1 MCPPEE
7 EENNGST
14 PPKKANRVAPDR
26 LAQLLERAM
35 PFLQDEADKY
45 QDDGS
50 NEPLELIRDIR
61 EVLRGKE

>member
-14 PPKKANRVAPDR
+14 PQKKAQRIAAPR
-26 LAQLLERAM
+26 LAQLLERAL

-45 QDDGS
+45 EDDGN
-50 NEPLELIRDIR
+50 NEPLELVRDIQ
-61 EVLRGKE
+61 EALRD